1 MTDYRLPVFPLCALC
16 SLWQNI
22 FSNVFQFYRSQLDW
36 ESIKQDTIN
45 FFIANPI
52 HANIFY
58 NTQSP
63 GGKMSQNFWTM
74 ISRNFEQ
81 NHSSL
86 VVGLDPVYDR
96 MPSSIENNLD
106 GVGKFLTDIVSA
118 TSGVV
123 CGYKPNFAFYISLGI
138 GGLKILEKAIEHIK
152 SLEIPVLLDGKFND
166 IGHTAGRYAK
176 FAREIG
182 ADAVTVS
189 PYIGRDTVKPF
200 LDEGLSVIILC
211 ATSNPGFL
219 DIEGITADDGL
230 SLYQHVAGKAVEW
243 TEEYGDK
250 IGLVVGATHPDI
262 FTNVREI
269 APNLPFL
276 IPGIGAQGGDIESS
290 VKAGIT
296 ADSFPP
302 LIVAA
307 RSVIYASS
315 GNDFAEAARTAAIKL
330 RDSIN
335 EAGDFFKN

>member
-1 MTDYRLPVFPLCALC
+1 
-16 SLWQNI
+16 
-22 FSNVFQFYRSQLDW
+22 
-36 ESIKQDTIN
+36 
-45 FFIANPI
+45 
-52 HANIFY
+52 
-58 NTQSP
+58 
-63 GGKMSQNFWTM
+63 MSQDFWTM
-74 ISRNFEQ
+74 ISRNFEK
-81 NHSSL
+81 NSSSL
-86 VVGLDPVYDR
+86 VVGLDPVYER
-96 MPSSIENNLD
+96 MPSPIEENLD
-106 GVGKFLTDIVSA
+106 GVGKFLIDIVSA
-118 TSGVV
+118 TSSVV
-123 CGYKPNFAFYISLGI
+123 CGYKPNFAFYISLGR
-138 GGLKILEKAIEHIK
+138 GGLKTLEKTIEHIK
-152 SLEIPVLLDGKFND
+152 LHETPVLLDGKFND

-219 DIEGITADDGL
+219 DIEGITVDNGL
-230 SLYQHVAGKAVEW
+230 SLYQHVAKKAVEW
-243 TEEYGDK
+243 SDEYGDK
-250 IGLVVGATHPDI
+250 IGLVVGATHPAL
-262 FTNVREI
+262 FTNVRKI

-290 VKAGIT
+290 VRAGIT

-315 GNDFAEAARTAAIKL
+315 GSDFAESARTEASKL

-335 EAGDFFKN
+335 NAGDFFK